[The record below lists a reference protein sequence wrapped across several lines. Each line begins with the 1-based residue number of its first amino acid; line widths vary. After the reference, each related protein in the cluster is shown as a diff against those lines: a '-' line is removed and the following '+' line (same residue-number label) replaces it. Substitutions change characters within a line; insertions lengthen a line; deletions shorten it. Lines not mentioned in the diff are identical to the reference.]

1 MSKNNT
7 AESEELTDAMY
18 YILLALMK
26 ERHGY
31 AIMKYVEELTQG
43 RVVIGPGMIC
53 TLFTGQASKEGIF
66 ICVIVMS
73 LNWNVY
79 NSIKKQAH
87 IHQHPRKSN
96 NILLDI
102 KLENGQECMIN
113 TDLIS

>member
-43 RVVIGPGMIC
+43 RVVIGPG
-53 TLFTGQASKEGIF
+53 TLYTLLKKLVKIEWIKQLEGSEHQKLY
-66 ICVIVMS
+66 VITAKGKHVLVHDWQRRSAM
-73 LNWNVY
+73 VEDG
-79 NSIKKQAH
+79 
-87 IHQHPRKSN
+87 R
-96 NILLDI
+96 LLIGESFDG
-102 KLENGQECMIN
+102 K
-113 TDLIS
+113 